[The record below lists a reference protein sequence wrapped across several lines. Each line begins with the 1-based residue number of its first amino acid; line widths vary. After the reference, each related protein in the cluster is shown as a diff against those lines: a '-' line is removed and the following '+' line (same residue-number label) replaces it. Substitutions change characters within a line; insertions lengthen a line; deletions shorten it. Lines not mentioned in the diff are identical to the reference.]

1 MDGNFFT
8 LLPDK
13 KTPINGMMKYWLVC
27 GNCRGRTKSL
37 PRQSALLCKE
47 RRFSVADASEICVHS
62 CQGLPFATCLVV
74 SPRMRTFQC
83 HSQGAVQRVNPVNVV
98 LVEPSCEDFGSS
110 VETFGTDIA
119 GAVVAVGE
127 ESNLMYVSE
136 TDVTE
141 ACRSAT
147 HSRVL

>member
-1 MDGNFFT
+1 MTSAVRVDIIS
-8 LLPDK
+8 LLPGS
-13 KTPINGMMKYWLVC
+13 PVRNLF
-27 GNCRGRTKSL
+27 GRVTVSENVSMPQ
-37 PRQSALLCKE
+37 PRS
-47 RRFSVADASEICVHS
+47 
-62 CQGLPFATCLVV
+62 GATCK
-74 SPRMRTFQC
+74 
-83 HSQGAVQRVNPVNVV
+83 
-98 LVEPSCEDFGSS
+98 SCERCLGGTVLRNFGCS

-147 HSRVL
+147 HL